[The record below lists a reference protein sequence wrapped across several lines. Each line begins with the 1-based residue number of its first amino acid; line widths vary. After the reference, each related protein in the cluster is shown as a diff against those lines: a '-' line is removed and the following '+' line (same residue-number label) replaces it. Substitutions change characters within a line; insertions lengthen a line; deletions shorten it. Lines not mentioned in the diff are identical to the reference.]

1 MDSKKVLLVEDDP
14 MSSQYYKKMLG
25 GRGYLVYPPAKSGEE
40 AIAVAQEVKPDLIIM
55 DVNIQGEF
63 DGVETATR
71 ILSELD
77 VPIIYASG
85 TSESHIVE
93 RAKSNAAAY
102 LLKPFT
108 KRDLFIT
115 IDVAFAKAEM
125 DRKLRKSEAR
135 LSTILGSIANGVI
148 ATKSDGTVEYI
159 NDSAEFIIGKTR
171 ESATGLPLKDII
183 ELRDPEDGSRI
194 SPFQGSLEQAI
205 QPVAFQDVVLRS
217 PGGDERRVSL
227 HLSPIK
233 TGDTRVS
240 GLVCVIIDI
249 TDQVEADNQLDTLG
263 QALESI
269 TDCVLIFDIDSQN
282 VTGEPQI
289 VYGNESFCHNFQI
302 DIQDLTYRT
311 LDTFFGEETSRYFKK
326 GFERAVAEKLIFS
339 EETILYDSKSAPIN
353 VAFEMS
359 PVRSSN
365 NRVSKLVAVIRDVTH
380 IRQLED
386 NMRQSQKIEAIGR
399 LASGIAHD
407 FNNLLSVINSY
418 ADLLMTRFDE
428 SDPVH
433 EQLNQIFSAGRKGS
447 DLVSKLMAFSRKEDT
462 KIQGMDLH
470 DVLGDIETI
479 LARVVREN
487 IELHIKRTIPSAPI
501 RADRS
506 SIEQALINL
515 VVNARDAITDV
526 GTITVNLDDV
536 VITNSNLGV
545 LKKPGHY
552 FRISI
557 SDTGS
562 GIAEEDL
569 SHIFDPFFT
578 TKDIGKGTGLGLSL
592 VYGLMQRCD
601 GGIEVNSKLGTGTT
615 FNLYFPEVA
624 LDPEEIATDDL
635 EGPITDDELPQAE
648 GQKILIVEDDAVF
661 ADCISSLLRIHGFEV
676 LTASNGQEVIDD
688 YADELS
694 DVRLLFS
701 DIVMPKMSGA
711 DLAWEVRKANPNVR
725 ILFMTGYD
733 EEIEEKYTLPEGS
746 SVLQKPVPL
755 KTVLDRV
762 HEALDGPAV

>member
-14 MSSQYYKKMLG
+14 MSSQYYKKMLD
-25 GRGYLVYPPAKSGEE
+25 GRGYIVYPPAKSGEE
-40 AIAVAQEVKPDLIIM
+40 AINIAQEVKPDLIIM

-71 ILSELD
+71 ILAEQD
-77 VPIIYASG
+77 IPIIYASG
-85 TSESHIVE
+85 FSDNEIVN
-93 RAKSNAAAY
+93 RAKSHASAY

-115 IDVAFAKAEM
+115 IDVAFAKAEVE
-125 DRKLRKSEAR
+125 RKLRKSEAR

-148 ATKSDGTVEYI
+148 TTTSANIVEYI
-159 NDSAEFIIGKTR
+159 NDTAEFIIGKTA
-171 ESATGLPLKDII
+171 ETAKGQPLQGLLD
-183 ELRDPEDGSRI
+183 LRDPLDGARLNAL
-194 SPFQGSLEQAI
+194 QGNLEQTS
-205 QPVAFQDVVLRS
+205 QPLAFQDVVIRNS
-217 PGGDERRVSL
+217 DGEERRVSL
-227 HLSPIK
+227 HLSPIRA
-233 TGDTRVS
+233 GDRKVG

-249 TDQVEADNQLDTLG
+249 TDQVEADNQLNTLG

-269 TDCVLIFDIDSQN
+269 SDCVIIFDTQTLDAS
-282 VTGEPQI
+282 GAPQI
-289 VYGNESFCHNFQI
+289 VYGNESFCHSFKVSDMTI
-302 DIQDLTYRT
+302 ASPSIED
-311 LDTFFGEETSRYFKK
+311 FFGPDTSKYFKK
-326 GFERAVAEKLIFS
+326 SFERAVSEKLIYS
-339 EETILYDSKSAPIN
+339 EDTILYDTENEPIN
-353 VAFEMS
+353 VTFEMS
-359 PVRSSN
+359 PVRDPN
-365 NRVSKLVAVIRDVTH
+365 GQTSKLVAVIRDVTH
-380 IRQLED
+380 LRQLED
-386 NMRQSQKIEAIGR
+386 NMRQSQKIEAVGR

-418 ADLLMTRFDE
+418 ADLLMTRFE
-428 SDPVH
+428 ETDPVH
-433 EQLNQIFSAGRKGS
+433 KQLSQIFSAGRKGS

-470 DVLGDIETI
+470 TVLGDIETI

-487 IELHIKRTIPSAPI
+487 IDLRIQRHITEAPI

-526 GTITVNLDDV
+526 GTITINLNDV
-536 VITNSNLGV
+536 VITNQNLGV

-557 SDTGS
+557 TDTGS

-601 GGIEVNSKLGTGTT
+601 GAIDVDSKLGAGTT
-615 FNLYFPEVA
+615 FHLYFPEVA

-635 EGPITDDELPQAE
+635 EGPITDDALPQAE
-648 GQKILIVEDDAVF
+648 GQKILVVEDDEVF

-676 LTASNGQEVIDD
+676 LTASNGQEVMDD
-688 YADELS
+688 YAEELS

-711 DLAWEVRKANPNVR
+711 DLAWEVRKANPNAR

-746 SVLQKPVPL
+746 NVLQKPVPL

-762 HEALDGPAV
+762 HEALESPTA